1 MNFKSELKKRTEEA
15 ESVIRKYLPEEI
27 GFAKT
32 MAEAMNYSMTAGGKR
47 LRPILITTLTTVIS
61 MIPMSLGIGTGTE
74 MMQGMGIIIIGGLIA
89 STLLILI
96 LLPVFYRMV
105 YGKEMREKHKR
116 VGKRRKPKSG
126 AAEDGN
132 GKRTDTEGQSSL

>member
-47 LRPILITTLTTVIS
+47 LRR
-61 MIPMSLGIGTGTE
+61 
-74 MMQGMGIIIIGGLIA
+74 
-89 STLLILI
+89 
-96 LLPVFYRMV
+96 F
-105 YGKEMREKHKR
+105 
-116 VGKRRKPKSG
+116 
-126 AAEDGN
+126 
-132 GKRTDTEGQSSL
+132 